1 MHRLLHSVRHR
12 AGEPAKDPKSTHR
25 LLHSM
30 RQRAGEP
37 ETPWRTGFYTQ
48 SGGGLGNQRKSQEHT
63 QAFTLSVAK
72 GWRTRDTWH
81 AQAFTLRAAQ
91 GWGTRETFRVHTQAF
106 TLNAAQ
112 GRWNQWN
119 LFISTSTQLWR
130 ARVRDFPC
138 IPDEGSRT
146 YWFEKKRFFFF
157 GRIFNDHVITNA
169 IRGMLSNYYYNFY
182 YARKFMYYVVH
193 LLFYCMFY
201 LILSY
206 FVLPFVIYF
215 VLSIFIKLYM
225 KYPEGHMLM
234 SIFRDHHVT
243 CLLSNCYYNVYY
255 AQKFMYSPFILL
267 RVLSYSFLFCSF
279 NFY

>member
-1 MHRLLHSVRHR
+1 MNQKKGKAGLENRRDIPR
-12 AGEPAKDPKSTHR
+12 AHI
-25 LLHSM
+25 
-30 RQRAGEP
+30 
-37 ETPWRTGFYTQ
+37 GFYTQ
-48 SGGGLGNQRKSQEHT
+48 CGKGLENQRCRHRMGNQRHAQAFTLSAAQGWRTSKRSQEHT

-157 GRIFNDHVITNA
+157 RTDF
-169 IRGMLSNYYYNFY
+169 
-182 YARKFMYYVVH
+182 
-193 LLFYCMFY
+193 
-201 LILSY
+201 
-206 FVLPFVIYF
+206 
-215 VLSIFIKLYM
+215 
-225 KYPEGHMLM
+225 
-234 SIFRDHHVT
+234 
-243 CLLSNCYYNVYY
+243 
-255 AQKFMYSPFILL
+255 
-267 RVLSYSFLFCSF
+267 
-279 NFY
+279 